1 MAIAERWLP
10 KSFLALRN
18 YSTHDLGADLLAG
31 LTVGF
36 FMAHSVAS
44 GWVGRLALQ
53 DRSHASSLYL
63 LTYYMGASVLGS
75 AGGWFWRWGGWPAV
89 TGYCAAAMLGVL
101 ALGLALRDA
110 RAASLA

>member
-1 MAIAERWLP
+1 MI
-10 KSFLALRN
+10 
-18 YSTHDLGADLLAG
+18 LGVAG

-63 LTYYMGASVLGS
+63 LAYYLGASLLGT
-75 AGGWFWRWGGWPAV
+75 AGGWFWPWGGWGAV
-89 TGYCAAAMLGVL
+89 TSYCAAAMLGVL
-101 ALGLALRDA
+101 ALGLALGAGKAA
-110 RAASLA
+110 RLA